1 VLSGGERSRL
11 AMAVM
16 ILQPFNLLILDEPT
30 NHLDMRSKDILKNAL
45 LQYDGTL
52 IVVSHDREFLDGLVD
67 KVYEFRHKGIRE
79 YAGGIFEFLEK
90 RKISSIREIER
101 KAVPERGNAGTGK
114 AKGKGNNGMRS
125 GEKSPGKGRA
135 ERTMSY
141 EEKKEFDRKVRKAE
155 RLVHDFETKIG
166 KKEAELKEMDEKMAD
181 PGNIDDQSMFFSYD
195 QRRKELDRLMADWE
209 LASAQLE
216 SLKGD

>member
-1 VLSGGERSRL
+1 M
-11 AMAVM
+11 AMM

-101 KAVPERGNAGTGK
+101 KAVPDRRSAGNGKTRGKRNSETK
-114 AKGKGNNGMRS
+114 DTRRLVP
-125 GEKSPGKGRA
+125 EKHCP
-135 ERTMSY
+135 Y
-141 EEKKEFDRKVRKAE
+141 EEKKEYDKKVRKAE
-155 RLVHDFETKIG
+155 RLVQG
-166 KKEAELKEMDEKMAD
+166 LEAEISKAEADIEAMDEKMAD
-181 PGNIDDQSMFFSYD
+181 PGNIDDQSLFFSYER
-195 QRRKELDRLMADWE
+195 RRKELDRLMADWE
-209 LASAQLE
+209 LASSDLE
-216 SLKGD
+216 SLKGG